1 MWDYEIDWL
10 PAGLEAIER
19 PEILMWRHQNGPS
32 AQQRWRNRVCFVRTE
47 PQGVDGLIDEAMAF
61 LDGLQFTWVVGPSS
75 QPADVGARLSTRG
88 LVDIGDGDLLTAEL
102 PLRGLRA
109 NADVR
114 IIEVNDERTAA
125 LGLSLAH
132 PLAPPAEIDSMLAD
146 RMAYLAHPTRRGGY
160 LVAFIDDE
168 PVANAGYRYSAD
180 GSTIYLSGA
189 ETVERFRGRGV
200 YQSLVAYR
208 ADIAVTRGCH
218 YAAIRARRDTSLPI
232 LVRRGFLDHG
242 HLPIYARTA

>member
-1 MWDYEIDWL
+1 MWDYEVDWL
-10 PAGLEAIER
+10 PPGMEVVDR
-19 PEILMWRHQNGPS
+19 PEILMWRHRRGPS
-32 AQQRWRNRVCFVRTE
+32 AQQRWRNRVSFVRTSRRA
-47 PQGVDGLIDEAMAF
+47 VDGLIGEAIAF

-75 QPADVGARLSTRG
+75 SPGDVRVRLSERG
-88 LVDIGDGDLLTAEL
+88 LVDIGDGDLLTADL
-102 PLRGLRA
+102 PLRGLRL
-109 NADVR
+109 DPSVR
-114 IIEVNDERTAA
+114 IIEARDEHVVR

-160 LVAFIDDE
+160 LVAFIGDE
-168 PVANAGYRYSAD
+168 PVANAGFRYSAD
-180 GSTIYLSGA
+180 GSTVYLSGA

-208 ADIAVTRGCH
+208 ADAAVRRGCR

-232 LVRRGFLDHG
+232 LSKRGFVDHG
-242 HLPIYARTA
+242 HLPIYARAD